1 MPSIG
6 WLEILIIVSIAIIVV
21 GPKDFPFMLKKIG
34 SWIGSAKRYVRD
46 VQGQVSD
53 LTNETLSTDLE
64 EKPKSENQKKN
75 KEKNYLLLIFLPVR
89 VDYLWVLK
97 KPVLIPCLSMS

>member
-53 LTNETLSTDLE
+53 LTNETLSADIE
-64 EKPKSENQKKN
+64 EKTKSENQKKN
-75 KEKNYLLLIFLPVR
+75 KDEQR
-89 VDYLWVLK
+89 
-97 KPVLIPCLSMS
+97 

>member
-21 GPKDFPFMLKKIG
+21 GPKDFPYMLKKIG

-53 LTNETLSTDLE
+53 LTNETLNADIDDN
-64 EKPKSENQKKN
+64 PISENQEKK
-75 KEKNYLLLIFLPVR
+75 KDE
-89 VDYLWVLK
+89 
-97 KPVLIPCLSMS
+97 

>member
-21 GPKDFPFMLKKIG
+21 GPKDFPYMLKKIG

-53 LTNETLSTDLE
+53 LTNETLNTDLD
-64 EKPKSENQKKN
+64 EKPKAENQEKK
-75 KEKNYLLLIFLPVR
+75 KDEQR
-89 VDYLWVLK
+89 
-97 KPVLIPCLSMS
+97 